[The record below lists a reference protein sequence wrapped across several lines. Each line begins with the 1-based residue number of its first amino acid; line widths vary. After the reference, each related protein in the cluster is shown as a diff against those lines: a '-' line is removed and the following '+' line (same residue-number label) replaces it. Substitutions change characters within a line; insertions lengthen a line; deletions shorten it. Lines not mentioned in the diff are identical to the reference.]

1 MPLDPKRLRRW
12 FAAAAIF
19 VIAVSLAYYLY
30 GRIRTWRAVERA
42 PVKMGVEVQQSTQG
56 FTLSKSEAGRTIF
69 TVHASKAV
77 QYKEG
82 GRALL
87 RDVNI
92 LVYGRRSDRFD
103 QISGDNF
110 EYDPNSGDIIAHGEV
125 AIDLEGNAQGP
136 LRPDQAAPVELKNPI
151 HVKTSGL
158 TFNQKTGAAATQQKV
173 EFRTSQ
179 ASGTAIGAS
188 YDAKANT
195 LTMGSDVRIQ
205 TQDGTTILATHAV
218 MAQNP
223 RRTVLESARMER
235 PTSDIEADQLTL
247 FLREDNSIS
256 RMVATGEVRGNTRA
270 DNPVRVAAAQGDFMV
285 GLKNELQSGVLS
297 RGVKLEQQGPSPVH
311 GTAGRALLAFGP
323 RNLLTKVRA
332 IDGVHFA
339 QDQRATAKQA
349 AQSVELDSDALDL
362 FLSEGRLERGL
373 TGGAARIVIRPL
385 TLTPSQGNTVITS
398 GRFDMNFGEDSRL
411 RAMHGEPDARI
422 VSSAPGQ
429 PDKASTSETLDAT
442 FNSSGD
448 GSLESVIQKGNVRY
462 NDAQRSAFAR
472 QARYTPDDENLL
484 LTGSPR
490 WVEGGSTTTA
500 HALRIN
506 RSTGDAFAD
515 GDVKTVYRET
525 RPQPGG
531 ALLGG
536 PEPIHV
542 IADTM
547 TAHRQSNTAT
557 YTGSARLWQG
567 TNIVEA
573 PVIEFEQSNRVL
585 RAGGS
590 PQSPAARS
598 GVATASEAR
607 PKVSTVFLQNARKG
621 NATPVTVTSYSLTYS
636 DVRHLAVYQGA
647 VLLKSTDGTVS
658 ADHADVLLKPH
669 SPGSNPQGT
678 PDASQIEEIV
688 AKGHVVIQQPS
699 RKALGNTM
707 VYTASDEKYV
717 LTGGR
722 PSIFDAERGVT
733 TGDSLTFYNR
743 SDTVL
748 VGSESSARTVSLTHT
763 GK

>member
-30 GRIRTWRAVERA
+30 GRIRTWRVVEQA
-42 PVKMGVEVQQSTQG
+42 PVKMAVEVQQSTQG

-82 GRALL
+82 GHALL

-110 EYDPNSGDIIAHGEV
+110 EYDPNSGDIIAHGDV

-158 TFNQKTGAAATQQKV
+158 TFNQKTGAAATREKV
-173 EFRTSQ
+173 EFRTAQ
-179 ASGTAIGAS
+179 ASCTALGAS

-195 LTMGSDVRIQ
+195 LAMGSDVRIQ
-205 TQDGTTILATHAV
+205 TLDGTTILATHAV
-218 MAQNP
+218 IAQNP
-223 RRTVLESARMER
+223 RRTVLEAARMER
-235 PTSDIEADQLTL
+235 PTSDIEADHLTL

-256 RMVATGEVRGNTRA
+256 RMVATGEVRGSTRA
-270 DNPVRVAAAQGDFMV
+270 DNPVRIAAAQGDFTL
-285 GLKNELQSGVLS
+285 GLRNELQSGVLS
-297 RGVKLEQQGPSPVH
+297 GGVKLEQQGPSPVH
-311 GTAGRALLAFGP
+311 GTAARAVLAFGP
-323 RNLLTKVRA
+323 RNLLTKVKA
-332 IDGVHFA
+332 IDGVRFA

-349 AQSVELDSDALDL
+349 AQSVELASDALDL
-362 FLSEGRLERGL
+362 FLTEGRLEHGV
-373 TGGAARIVIRPL
+373 TGGVARIAIRPQA
-385 TLTPSQGNTVITS
+385 LTPSQENTVITA
-398 GRFDMNFGEDSRL
+398 GRFDMSFGADSRL
-411 RAMHGEPDARI
+411 EAMHGEPDARI
-422 VSSAPGQ
+422 VNSAPGQ
-429 PDKASTSETLDAT
+429 PDKVSTSQTLDAT
-442 FNSSGD
+442 FNPGGD
-448 GSLESVIQKGNVRY
+448 GGLESVIQKGNVRY

-472 QARYTPDDENLL
+472 QARYTPSDENLL

-500 HALRIN
+500 LMLRMN
-506 RSTGDAFAD
+506 RSTGDAFAA
-515 GDVKTVYRET
+515 GDVKTVYREA

-542 IADTM
+542 TADSM
-547 TAHRQSNTAT
+547 TARRQSNTAP
-557 YTGSARLWQG
+557 YAGSARLGLG

-573 PVIEFEQSNRVL
+573 PVIAFERTNRVL
-585 RAGGS
+585 TAEGLA
-590 PQSPAARS
+590 PASSSRS
-598 GVATASEAR
+598 GSGAPAR
-607 PKVSTVFLQNARKG
+607 VSTVFLQNDRKG
-621 NATPVTVTSYSLTYS
+621 NPTPVTVTSSSLTYS
-636 DVRHLAVYQGA
+636 DLQHLAVYQGA
-647 VLLKSTDGTVS
+647 VLLKSTEGTVT
-658 ADHADVLLKPH
+658 ADHADVLLKPRGA
-669 SPGSNPQGT
+669 GSGTQGT
-678 PDASQIEEIV
+678 RAATQIEEIV
-688 AKGHVVIQQPS
+688 AKGHVVIQQTS

-707 VYTASDEKYV
+707 TYTASDEKYL

-748 VGSESSARTVSLTHT
+748 VGSASSARTVTLTHT

>member
-19 VIAVSLAYYLY
+19 VIAVSLVYYLY
-30 GRIRTWRAVERA
+30 GRIRTWQVVERT

-125 AIDLEGNAQGP
+125 TIDLEGNAQGP
-136 LRPDQAAPVELKNPI
+136 LRPDQAAPMELKNPI
-151 HVKTSGL
+151 HLKTSGL
-158 TFNQKTGAAATQQKV
+158 TFNQKTGAAATRQKI

-179 ASGTAIGAS
+179 AAGTAVGAS
-188 YDAKANT
+188 YDAKSNT
-195 LTMGSDVRIQ
+195 LTMGSDVRIE
-205 TQDGTTILATHAV
+205 TLDGATILAAHAV

-223 RRTVLESARMER
+223 RRAALDAARMER
-235 PTSDIEADQLTL
+235 PTSDIEADRLTL
-247 FLREDNSIS
+247 FLRDDNSIS
-256 RMVATGEVRGNTRA
+256 RMVATGAVRGNTRA
-270 DNPVRVAAAQGDFMV
+270 DNSVRVTATQGDFTL
-285 GLKNELQSGVLS
+285 GLKNEMQSGVLS
-297 RGVKLEQQGPSPVH
+297 GGVRLEQQGPSPIH
-311 GTAGRALLAFGP
+311 GSAERAVLAFGP
-323 RNLLTKVRA
+323 RNLLTKVKA
-332 IDGVHFA
+332 MDGVRFV
-339 QDQRATAKQA
+339 QDQRSTVKQA
-349 AQSVELDSDALDL
+349 AQSVELASDALDL
-362 FLSEGRLERGL
+362 FLTEGRLEHGV
-373 TGGAARIVIRPL
+373 TGGLARITIHPQ
-385 TLTPSQGNTVITS
+385 TPTPSQGDTVITA
-398 GRFDMNFGEDSRL
+398 GRFDMNFGKDSRL
-411 RAMHGEPDARI
+411 EALHGEPDTRI

-429 PDKASTSETLDAT
+429 PDKVSSSETLDAA
-442 FNSSGD
+442 FNAGGD
-448 GSLESVIQKGNVRY
+448 GGIESVIQKGNVRY

-472 QARYTPDDENLL
+472 QARYTPGDENLL

-500 HALRIN
+500 RVLRIN
-506 RSTGDAFAD
+506 RSTGDASAD

-525 RPQPGG
+525 RSQPGG

-542 IADTM
+542 TADSM
-547 TAHRQSNTAT
+547 TAHRQSSTAT

-573 PVIEFEQSNRVL
+573 PMIEFERTNRVL
-585 RAGGS
+585 TAGGS
-590 PQSPAARS
+590 PQPLGNRS
-598 GVATASEAR
+598 GLGAVPGVA
-607 PKVSTVFLQNARKG
+607 PKVSTVFLQNDRKG
-621 NATPVTVTSYSLTYS
+621 SATPVTVTSSSLTYS
-636 DVRHLAVYQGA
+636 DLKHLAVYQGL
-647 VLLKSTDGTVS
+647 VLLKSTDGTVN
-658 ADHADVLLKPH
+658 ADHADVLLKPRSSSG
-669 SPGSNPQGT
+669 SPKGT
-678 PDASQIEEIV
+678 SDASQIEEIV
-688 AKGHVVIQQPS
+688 AKGHVVMQQPS
-699 RKALGNTM
+699 RKAVGNTM
-707 VYTASDEKYV
+707 IYTASDEKYV
-717 LTGGR
+717 LSGGR

-748 VGSESSARTVSLTHT
+748 VGSESSARTISLTHT